1 MAGNSN
7 KIKFEIS
14 SIFTEEGFKKLNN
27 AIKSAGRETKN
38 VKDMFNGLLSEA
50 SKVDGTMG
58 QVAGSVGGVIQAF
71 AQMGIAGGVMAAV
84 KAGADLLANSL
95 YELAEEYDKVW
106 QNENARIEADNMKLL
121 NEKTMA
127 VKASLATLKDVVFAD
142 ATAFDSMTQ
151 AAAKMASAV
160 AQVSAGQGATAISQ
174 ILIDKFNEMMKAENQ
189 AAAQM
194 IEAKYNVALA
204 QEKQRQVEEKQNE
217 LVNQAKQAQIDAIT
231 AVTLATD
238 KVLASQEALTV
249 AQEAE
254 KTARI
259 KFGQNSQEYLA
270 AQKNSQEAMN
280 MLAQAQK
287 DATERERAR
296 DLATVGVEAALANQQ
311 AALNMAA
318 LETAKAT
325 EAQKAVNGK
334 LQYQEEVLS
343 YSAYTEQ
350 EKQAAIKAYTDA
362 IANNM
367 SADRARQLA
376 EDTLMQLK
384 EARDKQEEQITD
396 LMFKTKLERDAVE
409 KAYTEV
415 LKSGKTGQEAYNAAL
430 EKLKTS
436 AEGLAKEQD
445 KTKDKLK
452 DDAGGKVNVKT
463 TTTVT
468 IDKASMADAIVDGM
482 NRTQGTHAINNIQAD
497 ISQQAR
503 NQRNFENALNGSV
516 GSLQTAVNGIVND
529 RGWAND
535 YATAWANQFKN
546 YRWTGTDFNTMADK
560 LMSQHSYTK
569 QQRKDTIRALKKI
582 KSMCVL
588 AGTGKQDNS

>member
-7 KIKFEIS
+7 KIRFEIG
-14 SIFTEEGFKKLNN
+14 SIFTDEGFTKLNN
-27 AIKSAGRETKN
+27 AIKTAGKETKN

-160 AQVSAGQGATAISQ
+160 AQVSAGQGATAVSQ

-238 KVLASQEALTV
+238 KVLASQEALTQ

-259 KFGQNSQEYLA
+259 KFGANSQEYLA
-270 AQKNSQEAMN
+270 AQKNSQDAMN

-296 DLATVGVEAALANQQ
+296 DLATIGVEAALANQQ
-311 AALNMAA
+311 AALNMAT

-362 IANNM
+362 ISNNM

-384 EARDKQEEQITD
+384 EARDKQEEQITE
-396 LMFKTKLERDAVE
+396 LMFKTKQERDAVE

-430 EKLKTS
+430 EKLKIS
-436 AEGLAKEQD
+436 SEELANEQ
-445 KTKDKLK
+445 KKSKDKLK
-452 DDAGGKVNVKT
+452 DDAGKVNVKT

-482 NRTQGTHAINNIQAD
+482 NRTQGTQAINNLQAD
-497 ISQQAR
+497 ISQQAK